1 VSESLPFS
9 RSGAVRV
16 LAVTGSQRSP
26 FLPDVPTMR
35 ESGYDVVI
43 DSWLGVFVPAKT
55 PADVVTAL
63 SGALHDAVKS
73 KEMVDSLARVGNEP
87 TFQTPAEFAA
97 TVQADLERWGPIV
110 KESGFVAED

>member
-1 VSESLPFS
+1 
-9 RSGAVRV
+9 V

-73 KEMVDSLARVGNEP
+73 KEMVDSLAKVGNEP

-97 TVQADLERWGPIV
+97 TVRADLERWGPIV